1 MVLQFESIIWTSYME
16 RRCFFKTF
24 LCSKLLFLDVQRWV
38 FFQETQTGQPSDN
51 FPWFFDLNPSFERNA
66 SRVDAFTSF
75 IWRWN
80 FLLFVFDV
88 EYFST
93 NSNRPIKQQFPMVL
107 RLVYILST
115 YCTNRRCFYFFSFDI
130 GTFCCLFF
138 RLNIFPETQTGQPSN
153 NFPWFFDL
161 FTSFRRT
168 APREYVFILLH
179 STEGVYFL
187 LDVSFVLG
195 DTSSYQNF
203 QFEISLLWKCYFV
216 QSL

>member
-1 MVLQFESIIWTSYME
+1 MFETLVSS
-16 RRCFFKTF
+16 C
-24 LCSKLLFLDVQRWV
+24 WV

-115 YCTNRRCFYFFSFDI
+115 YCTDSRCFYFFSFDRR
-130 GTFCCLFF
+130 CLLFVGCFF
-138 RLNIFPETQTGQPSN
+138 R
-153 NFPWFFDL
+153 
-161 FTSFRRT
+161 FRRHAQLPKLSIRNKFVMKMLFCT
-168 APREYVFILLH
+168 IIVVIMSNHIRRITLNLLCTVTCCVG
-179 STEGVYFL
+179 STDIIF
-187 LDVSFVLG
+187 F
-195 DTSSYQNF
+195 
-203 QFEISLLWKCYFV
+203 KC
-216 QSL
+216 

>member
-1 MVLQFESIIWTSYME
+1 MFE
-16 RRCFFKTF
+16 TF
-24 LCSKLLFLDVQRWV
+24 VSWCWV

-115 YCTNRRCFYFFSFDI
+115 YCIERRCFYFFSFD
-130 GTFCCLFF
+130 
-138 RLNIFPETQTGQPSN
+138 
-153 NFPWFFDL
+153 
-161 FTSFRRT
+161 
-168 APREYVFILLH
+168 
-179 STEGVYFL
+179 GVYFL
-187 LDVSFVLG
+187 LVVSFVFG
-195 DTSSYQNF
+195 VG
-203 QFEISLLWKCYFV
+203 EIYWQVKVVDLWMEFRAGIFFRMFW
-216 QSL
+216 

>member
-51 FPWFFDLNPSFERNA
+51 FPWFFDLNPSFERTA

-80 FLLFVFDV
+80 FLLFVFQV
-88 EYFST
+88 EYFSR
-93 NSNRPIKQQFPMVL
+93 NSNRPTKQQFPMVL

-115 YCTNRRCFYFFSFDI
+115 YCTERICFYFTSFDRR
-130 GTFCCLFF
+130 CLLFVGCFF
-138 RLNIFPETQTGQPSN
+138 RFRGHVQLPKLSIRNKFVMKMLFCTIIVVIMSNHIRRITLNLLCTVTCCVGSTDIIF
-153 NFPWFFDL
+153 F
-161 FTSFRRT
+161 
-168 APREYVFILLH
+168 
-179 STEGVYFL
+179 
-187 LDVSFVLG
+187 
-195 DTSSYQNF
+195 
-203 QFEISLLWKCYFV
+203 KC
-216 QSL
+216 